1 MVDDQREQ
9 RAKILLDDPLFVEA
23 FEILEKE
30 LLLSWSRTNSND
42 VDQRESCWLA
52 TRLLERVKA
61 HITSIVETG
70 HMAKILE
77 QQHPHI

>member
-42 VDQRESCWLA
+42 VAQRESCWLA

>member
-9 RAKILLDDPLFVEA
+9 RAKRLLDDPLFVEA

-42 VDQRESCWLA
+42 VAQRESCWLA

>member
-1 MVDDQREQ
+1 MNREAE
-9 RAKILLDDPLFVEA
+9 AKRLLENELFVEA
-23 FEILEKE
+23 FDTLEKE

-42 VDQRESCWLA
+42 VAQRESCWLA

>member
-42 VDQRESCWLA
+42 VAQRESCWLA

-70 HMAKILE
+70 HMAKVLE
-77 QQHPHI
+77 KQHPHI

>member
-1 MVDDQREQ
+1 MNREEE
-9 RAKILLDDPLFVEA
+9 AKRLLENELFVEA
-23 FEILEKE
+23 FETLEKE
-30 LLLSWSRTNSND
+30 LLLTWGRTNSTD

-70 HMAKILE
+70 HMAKVLE
-77 QQHPHI
+77 KQHPHI